1 MGGGLKKEYR
11 PLGSGLV
18 DDRGKPLTVLG
29 AAVSAFAACLRVD
42 LILIT
47 VPPDAETGEYA
58 ARCSL
63 PERLLAS
70 SPIQQAPRI
79 IFVPGGNS
87 RRASVYHALSFLSAY
102 QSDYVLIH
110 DGARPWIEP
119 ALIDRIIDA
128 VIEHGAV
135 IPLIPLTE
143 TPKEID
149 DTGFVRRHLRRASLG
164 IAQTPQAFSYPA
176 ILQAHEKARAAA
188 IEYTDDAEIWGEFVG
203 PVAFI
208 PGSPQNR
215 KITFSDDLQP

>member
-18 DDRGKPLTVLG
+18 DEQGKLLTVLG
-29 AAVSAFAACLRVD
+29 AAVSAFAACPRVD

-47 VPPDAETGEYA
+47 VPPDAEAGEYA

-70 SPIQQAPRI
+70 SPRI

-110 DGARPWIEP
+110 DGARPWVEP

-128 VIEHGAV
+128 VMEHRAV
-135 IPLIPLTE
+135 IPLIPLAE

-149 DTGFVRRHLRRASLG
+149 DTGFVRRHIRRASLG
-164 IAQTPQAFSYPA
+164 IAQTPQAFAYPA

-188 IEYTDDAEIWGEFVG
+188 VEYTDDAEIWGEFVG

-208 PGSPQNR
+208 PGSPRNR